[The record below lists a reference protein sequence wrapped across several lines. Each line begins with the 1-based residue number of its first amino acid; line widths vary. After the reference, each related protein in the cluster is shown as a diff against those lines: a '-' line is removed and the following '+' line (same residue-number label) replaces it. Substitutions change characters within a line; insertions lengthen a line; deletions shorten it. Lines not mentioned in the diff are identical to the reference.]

1 MRRHD
6 FIHNQRMPSVAIQIA
21 RFVDEYQPGIVECVL
36 VDAFGRPHVFIER
49 APVVST
55 ENHGSTSCCPR
66 PGAIACEVIAEW
78 WNEDGQALTRV
89 NTERPWGAESTEGL
103 TEFVVPASEVSA

>member
-1 MRRHD
+1 
-6 FIHNQRMPSVAIQIA
+6 MPSVAIQIS

-36 VDAFGRPHVFIER
+36 VDAFGERHVFVDK

-55 ENHGSTSCCPR
+55 ENLGPTSSYPR
-66 PGAIACEVIAEW
+66 PGAIACEVIVEW
-78 WNEDGQALTRV
+78 SNEDGQALSRV
-89 NTERPWGAESTEGL
+89 NTKRPCGVESTEGL